1 MANILVIEDERDVR
15 NLFRRMLSE
24 AGHSVDVAPD
34 GLAALRMASR
44 RTYEVVLLDVI
55 MPKKDGIETMA
66 SLNRDYPNTKVI
78 IITGGGLHLD
88 AQDCMD
94 MAKSPQCFMKLK
106 KPVRE
111 ETLLDAVTKALAA

>member
-1 MANILVIEDERDVR
+1 MARILVIEDERDIR
-15 NLFRRMLSE
+15 DLYRRMLTD
-24 AGHSVDVAPD
+24 AGHIVDVAPD
-34 GLAALRMASR
+34 GVAALKMVAGS
-44 RTYEVVLLDVI
+44 TYDVLLLDII

-66 SLNRDYPNTKVI
+66 ALAKDYPTVKVI

-94 MAKSPQCFMKLK
+94 MAKSPQCVMKLK

-111 ETLLDAVTKALAA
+111 ETLLDAVTKALLS